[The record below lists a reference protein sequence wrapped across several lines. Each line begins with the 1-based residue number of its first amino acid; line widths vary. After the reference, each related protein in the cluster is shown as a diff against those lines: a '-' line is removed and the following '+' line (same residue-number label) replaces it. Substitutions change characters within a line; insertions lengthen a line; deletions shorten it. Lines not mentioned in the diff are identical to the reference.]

1 MRVLLIKGLLHLF
14 ALLPLRMA
22 HRIAT
27 LLGQIM
33 ARWQKLRITKV
44 TRTNIRL
51 CFPHLSNEAQEILVK
66 QSLIETCKTFIE
78 MGALWLWTP
87 ERVLKLVQEVSGEAE
102 LQQAYQ
108 QGKGV
113 LVLTPHLG
121 SWEIMGLYTC
131 LHYPSTGLYRPL
143 KLADLHDFIHA
154 ARQRTGGRYM
164 PADKSGVRALYQAL
178 QQKQFAGLLPDQVP
192 SMGMGIF
199 VPFFG
204 IPAYT
209 LVLPSRLAYKS
220 GASVF
225 FAYAE
230 RLPRGLGFHIHYLP
244 APVSIAAKNQKIA
257 VGALS
262 QGIEQCVL
270 RCPSQYQWSYKRF
283 KHRPEGET
291 SVY

>member
-1 MRVLLIKGLLHLF
+1 MRALLIKGLLYLF
-14 ALLPLRMA
+14 ALLPLRTA
-22 HRIAT
+22 HSIAT
-27 LLGQIM
+27 VLGKII
-33 ARWQKLRITKV
+33 ARWHKLRINQV

-51 CFPHLSNEAQEILVK
+51 CFPHLSNEDQEILIK

-87 ERVLKLVQEVSGEAE
+87 EKVLKLVREVSGEAE
-102 LQQAYQ
+102 LQKAYQ
-108 QGKGV
+108 RGKGV

-121 SWEIMGLYTC
+121 SWEIIGLYTC
-131 LHYPSTGLYRPL
+131 LHYSSTGLYRPP
-143 KLADLHDFIHA
+143 KLVNLHDLIHT
-154 ARQRTGGRYM
+154 ARERTGGRYV

-192 SMGMGIF
+192 SAGMGIF

-204 IPAYT
+204 IPAYS
-209 LVLPSRLAYKS
+209 LVLPSRLAHKS

-225 FAYAE
+225 FGYAE

-244 APVSIAAKNQKIA
+244 APAEIAAKNQEVA
-257 VGALS
+257 VRKLN
-262 QGIEQCVL
+262 QGIEQCIQH
-270 RCPSQYQWSYKRF
+270 CPTQYQWSYKRF
-283 KHRPEGET
+283 KRRPDGEA